1 LTEIPEH
8 LLKRSKA
15 ARGKPAGDSG
25 SESSEAAA
33 AESTNAPVAASG
45 APASSGPGGLTATD
59 ATVTFPN
66 LDSEPEPPKPEP
78 AYVTA
83 SKRRNRV
90 PVWALP
96 VVVALPVWALSFAGT
111 MQQPEVE
118 DPVFVDSAAL
128 YTEAGC
134 AGCHGGTGG
143 GGVGYQLS
151 DGEVLTTFPK
161 VVDQM
166 VHVARGSAEIGG
178 EAYGADGR
186 RVAGDSGSQ
195 MPAQVGTLTRHELE
209 LVVFHERA
217 VLSGEDVDQ
226 PGYQEWMEHMRE
238 HTAESDAI
246 VDAEYI
252 DFMLACATPGVTPG
266 ATGEGSPDPEAEPC
280 PGPHAEGEE

>member
-15 ARGKPAGDSG
+15 ARGKSTGDSG
-25 SESSEAAA
+25 SESSETAA
-33 AESTNAPVAASG
+33 AESSAPVAASS

-83 SKRRNRV
+83 AKRRNRI

-96 VVVALPVWALSFAGT
+96 VVAALPVWALSFAGT

-134 AGCHGGTGG
+134 AGCHGATGG

-151 DGEVLTTFPK
+151 GGEDLITFPK
-161 VVDQM
+161 VIDQM
-166 VHVARGSAEIGG
+166 VHVARGSAAIAG
-178 EAYGADGR
+178 ESYGADGR

-217 VLSGEDVDQ
+217 VLSDEDVDQ

-238 HTAESDAI
+238 HTAESDAV

-252 DFMLACATPGVTPG
+252 EFMLACATPGVTPG